1 MAPKTEEQPSTTAAG
16 STEDKGNN
24 IWTLLPSF
32 DPSEDDI
39 REYTDK
45 VRFLEAIC
53 PAKDKGMLAP
63 RLAMLCKGTAWGQ
76 VKALSP
82 TDLTNAT
89 TGVKS
94 LLQALSS
101 WEEAAELKTFEQF
114 EKAIYKVVQKS
125 DEATNSFVNRL
136 EVAFHDIG
144 EDTTLKQVKTFIM
157 LRQSSLSP
165 EDKKKV
171 ISMVNGDFDSIKV
184 EQAMRSLA
192 TRILTG
198 NSQEPKKKVYPI
210 DYVDPEAPPE
220 PADSQQSSATM
231 ANWTMV
237 ATEEEDLDYEV
248 VDSLAANGDS
258 DALTVQG
265 FERDLEEMFQEVP
278 DLHTAM
284 TSYVE
289 ARSKLVE
296 KRKHRG
302 FWPIRGN
309 QQKGKSFG
317 KGYRKGQSGKSN
329 LLHRISRSNC
339 RLCGEKGHWKA
350 ECPQAQSMAKES
362 ANVAQQLNSFN
373 TLEEIPWSDFNNFED
388 AHIIVEDITPPG
400 LEAITE
406 DRGCT
411 KNPIRVHS
419 LHPSHMCFQI
429 STPPVTS
436 KDHPLMDNIKN
447 GPRDITQIST
457 AFTIDRVRNHRSI
470 SQLQSFWRKRLTP
483 RTPKPQRMMR
493 STTEVCECLSSTVNP
508 DRANSQ
514 GLAIVDTGASRSVI
528 GIDHVPSMLKGLP
541 QNVQESV
548 RECPSK
554 VGFRFGN
561 NQIEY
566 S

>member
-1 MAPKTEEQPSTTAAG
+1 MAPKAADQPTSTAAG
-16 STEDKGNN
+16 STDEKGNN

-53 PAKDKGMLAP
+53 PSKDKGMLAP

-82 TDLTNAT
+82 SDLTNPT

-114 EKAIYKVVQKS
+114 EKAIYKVVQKN

-136 EVAFHDIG
+136 EVAFHEIG
-144 EDTTLKQVKTFIM
+144 EETTLKQVKTFIM
-157 LRQSSLSP
+157 LRQSALSP

-171 ISMVNGDFDSIKV
+171 ISMVNGDFDYKKV

-192 TRILTG
+192 TRVLTS
-198 NSQEPKKKVYPI
+198 NSQEPKKKIYPVNYI
-210 DYVDPEAPPE
+210 EPEATLEPPE
-220 PADSQQSSATM
+220 NQQHPTSM
-231 ANWTMV
+231 ANWTMM

-248 VDSLAANGDS
+248 VDSLAASGDS
-258 DALTVQG
+258 DALVIQG

-309 QQKGKSFG
+309 QSKGGKSFG
-317 KGYRKGQSGKSN
+317 KGFRKGQSGKSN
-329 LLHRISRSNC
+329 LLNRIS
-339 RLCGEKGHWKA
+339 
-350 ECPQAQSMAKES
+350 
-362 ANVAQQLNSFN
+362 
-373 TLEEIPWSDFNNFED
+373 
-388 AHIIVEDITPPG
+388 
-400 LEAITE
+400 
-406 DRGCT
+406 
-411 KNPIRVHS
+411 
-419 LHPSHMCFQI
+419 
-429 STPPVTS
+429 
-436 KDHPLMDNIKN
+436 
-447 GPRDITQIST
+447 
-457 AFTIDRVRNHRSI
+457 
-470 SQLQSFWRKRLTP
+470 
-483 RTPKPQRMMR
+483 
-493 STTEVCECLSSTVNP
+493 
-508 DRANSQ
+508 
-514 GLAIVDTGASRSVI
+514 
-528 GIDHVPSMLKGLP
+528 
-541 QNVQESV
+541 
-548 RECPSK
+548 
-554 VGFRFGN
+554 
-561 NQIEY
+561 
-566 S
+566 